1 MIADVGQKI
10 KNLRKEKGLT
20 LKELSDDTSFS
31 VGFLS
36 QLERGLTT
44 IAIDSLEKIAKSLNV
59 ELAYFIQEDRKKDKM
74 VVIRSYEKE
83 VSQVTSNQFIH
94 YDLCGNKDLSMM
106 PRLIEILPSKAKEQI
121 KSYPHCGEEFLYVL
135 EGILTLHIGG
145 QSYDLFPGDS
155 AHYQSTIDHNWCNNT
170 NRIVKIITVHSTKKD
185 T

>member
-59 ELAYFIQEDRKKDKM
+59 ELAYFIQEDRKKDKT

-83 VSQVTSNQFIH
+83 VSQVTSNQFMI
-94 YDLCGNKDLSMM
+94 YAVT
-106 PRLIEILPSKAKEQI
+106 R
-121 KSYPHCGEEFLYVL
+121 
-135 EGILTLHIGG
+135 T
-145 QSYDLFPGDS
+145 
-155 AHYQSTIDHNWCNNT
+155 YQ
-170 NRIVKIITVHSTKKD
+170 
-185 T
+185 